1 VHRLCIGCA
10 SPLGRINLLRNT
22 FAHNAPPLLNIGD
35 LRLCGAA
42 TAQEFGSGWA
52 TAAQCGIVI

>member
-1 VHRLCIGCA
+1 
-10 SPLGRINLLRNT
+10 LRNT
-22 FAHNAPPLLNIGD
+22 FARNAPPLLNIGD